1 MNITNII
8 MSDMNMM
15 LQMAEIAEW
24 CLEEDPIERPEM
36 RDIIGA
42 LSQIVMSTIEW
53 EASLC
58 GNSQVFSGLYS
69 GR

>member
-1 MNITNII
+1 
-8 MSDMNMM
+8 
-15 LQMAEIAEW
+15 MAEIAEW
-24 CLEEDPIERPEM
+24 CLQEDPIERPEM

-42 LSQIVMSTIEW
+42 LSQIVMSSTEW